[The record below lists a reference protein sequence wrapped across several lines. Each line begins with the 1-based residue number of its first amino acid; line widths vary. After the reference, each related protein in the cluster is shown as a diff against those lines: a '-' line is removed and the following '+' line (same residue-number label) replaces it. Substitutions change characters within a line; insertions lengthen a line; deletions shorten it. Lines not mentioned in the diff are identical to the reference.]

1 MKAKQLIGRSD
12 AMYCGI
18 AMVVTILE
26 LALIATNPQL
36 GAYALEIALLLQ
48 LIISASLEFYAG
60 ATLSFY
66 IGIGNTMLTGWRSQ
80 TGERRQLP
88 NRILFILPRIN
99 YNNLVFFSDCFCL
112 GLHRHRLFE
121 IDISPNL

>member
-66 IGIGNTMLTGWRSQ
+66 IGIGNTMLTGFALKLASAVSFLIGFYLSYQGLIIITW
-80 TGERRQLP
+80 
-88 NRILFILPRIN
+88 
-99 YNNLVFFSDCFCL
+99 CF
-112 GLHRHRLFE
+112 
-121 IDISPNL
+121 